1 MAFTTPCFVRV
12 KDYGRR
18 HSIIDY
24 CASTLQRD
32 GGLVEKA
39 DAIIGEY
46 VLCYKDMTYCCS
58 AEEVDDFRDR
68 CIDCGE
74 DTDKFLALAAIRD
87 DTNDRQWFTDGVDW
101 GIFHQANPED
111 KLDVDGISFPYLPRQ
126 GYNID
131 NFHKATAA
139 EIVEHYKNSR

>member
-12 KDYGRR
+12 KD
-18 HSIIDY
+18 
-24 CASTLQRD
+24 
-32 GGLVEKA
+32 VEKRKEIANLIGKIGYKVLASDDQEYLVA
-39 DAIIGEY
+39 DPKGECMWMG
-46 VLCYKDMTYCCS
+46 LEGNALETF
-58 AEEVDDFRDR
+58 ARDYH
-68 CIDCGE
+68 DCGE
-74 DTDKFLALAAIRD
+74 DTDLFLALAAMRD
-87 DTNDRQWFTDGVDW
+87 DTDDRQWFTDGVDW

-139 EIVEHYKNSR
+139 EIVEHYKNKR